1 MPRAAR
7 EQAAIAHTEGMH
19 YERAPQKQ
27 QPKGDNR
34 QRFRGAMNFK
44 KSGISANVCMFVNAL
59 LVYSDVE
66 VARGGSLV
74 QRAVVGAGMRH
85 VCL

>member
-7 EQAAIAHTEGMH
+7 EQPAIAHTEGMH
-19 YERAPQKQ
+19 YDRASRKQ
-27 QPKGDNR
+27 QAKGGNL
-34 QRFRGAMNFK
+34 QVFRGAKHFK
-44 KSGISANVCMFVNAL
+44 KSCTSAYVCMLVYAL
-59 LVYSDVE
+59 LVYNDAE

-74 QRAVVGAGMRH
+74 GSAVVGAEVRH